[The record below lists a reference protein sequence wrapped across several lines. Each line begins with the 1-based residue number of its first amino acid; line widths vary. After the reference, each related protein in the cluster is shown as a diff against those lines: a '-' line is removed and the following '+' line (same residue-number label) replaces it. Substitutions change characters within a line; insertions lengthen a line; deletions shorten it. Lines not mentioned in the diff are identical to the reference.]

1 MSEDY
6 TDTSPRIDSYPRRSS
21 NDAAIITSQDQMNR
35 VQRLETESEIN
46 ILPSGIPS
54 LPYFLL
60 WVSSSCRLAVGVLLR
75 IRNKRVQVIWS
86 GLQLPLSR
94 LADAVVRLV
103 ERVRDATVVRR
114 STGARSVLWPPR
126 GAFVGMELPRGCAS
140 RKGHA
145 SPNEWAAVMGGIPQ
159 KASSIY
165 L

>member
-1 MSEDY
+1 MSEDYADIVSEDY
-6 TDTSPRIDSYPRRSS
+6 TDTSPRIDSYPRRLS

-46 ILPSGIPS
+46 ILPSGILS

-94 LADAVVRLV
+94 LADAVVHLV

-114 STGARSVLWPPR
+114 STGARSVFGLRGGPSWGWNSHGGALLVKAMPPLTNGR
-126 GAFVGMELPRGCAS
+126 RL
-140 RKGHA
+140 
-145 SPNEWAAVMGGIPQ
+145 
-159 KASSIY
+159 
-165 L
+165 